1 MRRSE
6 IKKIPLKMIKIE
18 DLKDKEII
26 IFGVSRAKDILM
38 KMMKDISY
46 DLIAYCDNNKAL
58 WGNKIG
64 DVLVYSPNK
73 LKEYVD
79 LHRNSIIII
88 ASAFEHEIFPQ
99 LREELKIKNKIIL
112 TDQLFSSGFQHLLQ
126 MKMRD
131 NAKPKKEIIKEMCS
145 HAFLIDTITITKN
158 IKELAVYSAPKVG
171 NTTINA
177 GLGYKFRAHTEFF
190 HFHSMSRPQFTKEQ
204 KKQCASKVK
213 KIITGVRDAIAQNLS
228 LIYQFPYF
236 HCMVLGNDGYDAQ
249 KVFTYYAMESII
261 HEKERRTEGTYGYQ
275 LEHRTP
281 FLIQSW
287 FDDTLKVE
295 FGIDLYQ
302 YPFDKEKGYSIYK
315 IGRYEVLVY
324 QMEKMDMFYDIF
336 REFIGNPNLEFK
348 KENDGGLKWYK
359 ESYLELKK
367 NVALEKEYVEKT
379 YSGKMMQHFYSKED
393 IEKFWEKW
401 KKNII
406 ED

>member
-1 MRRSE
+1 MKRAE
-6 IKKIPLKMIKIE
+6 IKNIPLRMIKIE
-18 DLKDKEII
+18 NLKDREII
-26 IFGVSRAKDILM
+26 VFGTSKAKDILM
-38 KMMKDISY
+38 QMIKGVSY
-46 DLIAYCDNNKAL
+46 YLVAYCDNNKAL
-58 WGNKIG
+58 WGNKI
-64 DVLVYSPNK
+64 DNVLVYSPSE
-73 LKEYVD
+73 LKKYVY
-79 LHRNSIIII
+79 LHKNCIIII

-99 LREELKIKNKIIL
+99 LRNELKIKNEIIL

-126 MKMRD
+126 IRMINTTKS
-131 NAKPKKEIIKEMCS
+131 KKEIIKEICS
-145 HAFLIDTITITKN
+145 HAFIIDTNTITKN

-171 NTTINA
+171 NTTINV

-190 HFHSMSRPQFTKEQ
+190 HFHSMSRPQFIKEQ
-204 KKQCASKVK
+204 KKQCVSKVR

-228 LIYQFPYF
+228 LVCQFPYY
-236 HCMVLGNDGYDAQ
+236 HCMILGNDGYDAQ

-261 HEKERRTEGTYGYQ
+261 YEEERRAEGTYGYQ

-287 FDDTLKVE
+287 FDDTLKAE

-302 YPFDKEKGYSIYK
+302 YPFDREKGYSIYK
-315 IGRYEVLVY
+315 IGKYEVLVY
-324 QMEKMDMFYDIF
+324 QVEKMDMFYDIF

-359 ESYLELKK
+359 ESYSELKK

-393 IEKFWEKW
+393 IEKFRKKW
-401 KKNII
+401 QKNII